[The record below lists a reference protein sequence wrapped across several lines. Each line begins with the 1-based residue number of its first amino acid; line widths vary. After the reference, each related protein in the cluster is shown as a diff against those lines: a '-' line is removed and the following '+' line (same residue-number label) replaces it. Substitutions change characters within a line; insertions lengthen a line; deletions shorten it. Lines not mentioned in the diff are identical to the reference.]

1 MGTGGP
7 LLGDGWKD
15 TVQEKDVG
23 WKNNHT
29 LFFAFFFKHNR
40 RGCKMVQQ
48 VKVLSRDP
56 HGGRRETTE
65 KKVVLW
71 LIHTYPG
78 MHSLYLQINKEM
90 QFKNLYINIVSWNS
104 QSPACQDPGPLSW
117 RPMDKEPLV
126 TI

>member
-7 LLGDGWKD
+7 LLEDGWKD

-29 LFFAFFFKHNR
+29 LFFAFFFFKHNR

-90 QFKNLYINIVSWNS
+90 QFKKFIHQYSLLE
-104 QSPACQDPGPLSW
+104 QSVTSLPGS
-117 RPMDKEPLV
+117 RSSVME
-126 TI
+126 THG